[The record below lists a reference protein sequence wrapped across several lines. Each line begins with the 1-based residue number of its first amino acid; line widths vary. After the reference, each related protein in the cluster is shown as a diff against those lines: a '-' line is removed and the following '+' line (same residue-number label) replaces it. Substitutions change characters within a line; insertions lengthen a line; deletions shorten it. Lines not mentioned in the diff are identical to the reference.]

1 MDWSAVLGLH
11 VPALEL
17 VLRGTVIY
25 WFLFLCFRF
34 VLRRDAGAVGIADI
48 LLVVLVADASQNG
61 MAGDSRSV
69 TESCVLVATLIGWN
83 YLLDWAGF
91 HFEPVRKFLEPPSL
105 LLIDRG
111 KVLRHNLRREFVT
124 PQDLQEQ
131 LRKHGVDDVRRVRA
145 CRMESDGEFSVLLY
159 DTPEPPTAPRRRRI
173 GA

>member
-11 VPALEL
+11 VPPLEL

-83 YLLDWAGF
+83 YLLDWAGL
-91 HFEPVRKFLEPPSL
+91 HFEAVRRLLEPPPL

-111 KVLRHNLRREFVT
+111 KVQRHNLRREFVT
-124 PQDLQEQ
+124 LQDLQEQ
-131 LRKHGVDDVRRVRA
+131 LRKHGVYDILRVRA
-145 CRMESDGEFSVLLY
+145 CRMESDGEFSVLLF
-159 DTPEPPTAPRRRRI
+159 DPPDPPAATRRRRP